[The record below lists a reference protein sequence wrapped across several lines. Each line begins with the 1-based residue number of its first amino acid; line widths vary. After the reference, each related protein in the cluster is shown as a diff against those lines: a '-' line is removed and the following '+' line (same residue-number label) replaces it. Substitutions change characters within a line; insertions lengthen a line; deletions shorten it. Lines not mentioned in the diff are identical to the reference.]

1 MTPIDYHNPNDYW
14 HGYDPYKGMT
24 DDERMKAGCLQTAA
38 VIAATIV
45 AILLCAMLGS
55 CTTTKYVPV
64 VEHRTDTLLKYSS
77 ILDSIYVHDSIYVSD
92 FVRDDTV
99 IKTVERWHT
108 SYRDRLMTDTI
119 YSSVTDTV
127 TVVCDNI
134 KEVPAQLSWWQQARL
149 HLANIVLYLLAVL
162 AVIYVG
168 KRHIKRLMP

>member
-14 HGYDPYKGMT
+14 HGYDPYRGMT
-24 DDERMKAGCLQTAA
+24 DDERMKAGCLQTTA
-38 VIAATIV
+38 VIVATIV

-64 VEHRTDTLLKYSS
+64 VEHRTDTLLKHCS

-108 SYRDRLMTDTI
+108 RWRDRRRTDTI
-119 YSSVTDTV
+119 YSSVIDTV

-134 KEVPAQLSWWQQARL
+134 KEVPAQLTWRQQARL
-149 HLANIVLYLLAVL
+149 YLANIVLCLLAVL

-168 KRHIKRLMP
+168 KRHVKRLMP